1 MRVKQRRVSFTLI
14 ELLVVIAIIAIL
26 TGLLLPALN
35 SAREKGR
42 SITCLASLK
51 QFGICESL
59 YQSAFND
66 CMAPPSDSNR
76 INGPH
81 LYTPQYH
88 WDYYFG
94 KNFLNL
100 KTNAGKWPVQNAWK
114 IFQCPSDTRP
124 DTPSTSRPRSYAIL
138 YSYVDM
144 SNTDELHRINRIKSP
159 SQCIFAAENDAMKRR
174 PAGGNKSNAYCAFSS
189 GEGEVVFWNSNN
201 MGWNHGLKTNMLM
214 LDGHAS
220 ARSVYKD
227 SGYNGNSPE
236 YDLYYSKLQ

>member
-1 MRVKQRRVSFTLI
+1 MRMIQRKNIFTLI

-26 TGLLLPALN
+26 AGLLLPALN

-42 SITCLASLK
+42 SISCLSNLK
-51 QFGICESL
+51 QFGVCESL

-81 LYTPQYH
+81 LYTAQYH

-94 KNFLNL
+94 KNFLKL
-100 KTNAGKWPVQNAWK
+100 KTSAGNWPVQNAWK

-124 DTPSTSRPRSYAIL
+124 DTASTSRPRSYAIL
-138 YSYVDM
+138 YSYIDM
-144 SNTDELHRINRIKSP
+144 SNSDALHRINRIKSP
-159 SQCIFAAENDAMKRR
+159 SQCIFAAENDAMKKR

-189 GEGEVVFWNSNN
+189 SEGEVVFWNSNN

-220 ARSVYKD
+220 ALSVYKD
-227 SGYNGNSPE
+227 SSYNGTSPE
-236 YDLYYSKLQ
+236 YDLYYTKLQ